1 MKIFKKLGIKY
12 VLIEEDGE
20 APRVIDVE
28 ECQKQ
33 LQAIRN
39 QKARLREKEDIVEA
53 EIAEALLVIQNTS
66 PN

>member
-12 VLIEEDGE
+12 VLIEEDGQP
-20 APRVIDVE
+20 PRVIDVE

-33 LQAIRN
+33 LQAIRH

-53 EIAEALLVIQNTS
+53 EIAEALLAIQTN
-66 PN
+66 